1 MPKEFFRC
9 RDISEGMPPAG
20 QIRIEVDGGFV
31 IPTKLVVEATHVLP
45 LAGKTPY
52 SRLELDGDSDNLQ
65 KSR

>member
-1 MPKEFFRC
+1 VQGYIRG
-9 RDISEGMPPAG
+9 DAQAG
-20 QIRIEVDGGFV
+20 QIRLEADGGFV
-31 IPTKLVVEATHVLP
+31 ISTKLVVEATHVLP